1 MTPKPNPA
9 RPDTD
14 PVQGQTTTDP
24 APSASS
30 SSSSSSAPT
39 ARERLASLASHLLPS
54 GNTEFDYVIVGGGT
68 AGAVLANRLTEDRDV
83 SVAVIEGGPSD
94 VGRDVVLDLK
104 RWLEMLGSEL
114 DYDYPTVEQPR
125 GNSHIRHSRAKVLG
139 GCSSHNTLISFR
151 PFNADLDDWADN
163 YGCPDWKAATVQP
176 YGDRLKMNIV
186 PVAPQNRNQVAR
198 DWVDACS
205 AATGAPV
212 IEDLNAQIVHRGGF
226 QKAVGFFDIAYDPYD
241 GKRSSASVAYLHP
254 IMPHGP
260 NRRHNLHLFLETW
273 ATGLDF
279 DKADASRIRGVD
291 VVTKHGLKRTLTAR
305 REVILCAG
313 AIDTPRLLLHS
324 GIGPRGDLERLGLPC
339 KLDVPGVGLNLT
351 DHPESIIMWETRDT
365 PPETVMS
372 SDAGLFLRVLPPNAE
387 PFPHPGPDLMF
398 HIYQVPF
405 ADNTE
410 REGYRRPPHAICM
423 TPNIC
428 RSQARGKVSLASA
441 DPRDKPL
448 LDFKYFEDANNYDE
462 RILIEGI
469 KWARRIAQQA
479 PFKQH
484 LVEEVAPGPKVQT
497 DEEIGE
503 YARKVAHTVY
513 HPAGTCRMGTPS
525 PRFGGSGSDDSVVV
539 DQRDLSVVGLK
550 GLRVCDASVLPTLP
564 TINPMLTILMV
575 AERAAELIRNDAW
588 VKGLRKQQWA

>member
-1 MTPKPNPA
+1 MSNPS
-9 RPDTD
+9 
-14 PVQGQTTTDP
+14 QSG
-24 APSASS
+24 PS
-30 SSSSSSAPT
+30 
-39 ARERLASLASHLLPS
+39 ARERLASLASYLLP
-54 GNTEFDYVIVGGGT
+54 GGQTEFDYVIVGGGT

-94 VGRDVVLDLK
+94 VDNDMVLDLK
-104 RWLEMLGSEL
+104 RWLEMLGSDL

-125 GNSHIRHSRAKVLG
+125 GNSHIRHSRARVLG

-151 PFNADLDDWADN
+151 PFNADLDDWANN
-163 YGCPDWKAATVQP
+163 YGCPDWNAGTVQP

-186 PVAPQNRNQVAR
+186 PVAPQQRNEVAR
-198 DWVDACS
+198 DWVTAC
-205 AATGAPV
+205 ANATGAPV

-260 NRRHNLHLFLETW
+260 HKRHNLHLFLETW
-273 ATGLDF
+273 ASGLEYDA
-279 DKADASRIRGVD
+279 ADPLTVRGVK
-291 VVTKHGLKRTLTAR
+291 VATKHGLRKTLTAR

-324 GIGPRGDLERLGLPC
+324 GVGPRRDLEALGLPC
-339 KLDVPGVGLNLT
+339 RHHVPGVGANLT
-351 DHPESIIMWETRDT
+351 DHPESIIMWETRST

-372 SDAGLFLRVLPPNAE
+372 SDAGLFLRVLPQDAE

-398 HIYQVPF
+398 HIYQIPF

-410 REGYRRPPHAICM
+410 RQGFPKPEHAICM

-428 RSQARGKVSLASA
+428 RSQARGRVTLASA
-441 DPRDKPL
+441 DPATKPL
-448 LDFKYFEDANNYDE
+448 LDFKYFEDPNHYDE
-462 RILIEGI
+462 RILVEGI
-469 KWARRIAQQA
+469 KWARKIASMS
-479 PFKQH
+479 PFKEH
-484 LVEEVAPGPKVQT
+484 LVREVAPGP
-497 DEEIGE
+497 EIQSDADISA
-503 YARKVAHTVY
+503 YARSVAHTVY
-513 HPAGTCRMGTPS
+513 HPAGTCRMGTTPKA
-525 PRFGGSGSDDSVVV
+525 FGGSGTDDSVVV
-539 DQRDLSVVGLK
+539 NQKDLRIVGMNNI
-550 GLRVCDASVLPTLP
+550 RICDASVLPTLP

-588 VKGLRKQQWA
+588 VNGRRKANWA